1 MFGNDRTEIR
11 RVFVEAWR
19 RARAGEALAPLEG
32 LIVEVVRLHPEYH
45 PLLDHPDEA
54 VEGEYPAELGQTN
67 PFLHMGMHIAIRE
80 QAAADRPPG
89 IALLYRQLAERAGD
103 AHEADHRLMECLGQ
117 ALWEAQRA
125 GTLPDEA
132 GYLACARRLL
142 D

>member
-19 RARAGEALAPLEG
+19 RARAGEALAPLER

-45 PLLDHPDEA
+45 RLLDHPDEA
-54 VEGEYPAELGQTN
+54 IEGEYPAELGQTN

-89 IALLYRQLAERAGD
+89 IAPLYRRLAARAGD
-103 AHEADHRLMECLGQ
+103 PHEAEHRLMECLGQ

-132 GYLACARRLL
+132 RYLACARGLL